1 MGHLPGADKEHP
13 LVVESLEDP
22 AGKVGHGD
30 TGDREPLAA
39 DRGFSGNALRRPQG
53 RLEHAAGEGAGGLLF
68 LGEGPG
74 LLHLGDDL
82 RLSEHHAVEP
92 GGDAE
97 EMVDGGLVVLAG
109 EHRRE
114 QRRIDPTALGEE
126 IDELPRGRRRTVV
139 FAGSI
144 ELDAVT
150 GGEEHPFAARET
162 LAKAAQGLGRLFG
175 GEGEPLPQ
183 FHGHRAVGST
193 HEGERHRITPGRGG
207 AAVGKPAASIT
218 AAAAGDRGGPA

>member
-1 MGHLPGADKEHP
+1 MGHLPGADEEHP
-13 LVVESLEDP
+13 LVVETLEDP
-22 AGKVGHGD
+22 AGEVGHGD
-30 TGDREPLAA
+30 TGDRKPLAA
-39 DRGFSGNALRRPQG
+39 DRRLRGDSLRRSQG
-53 RLEHAAGEGAGGLLF
+53 RLKHAAGEGAGGLLF

-114 QRRIDPTALGEE
+114 QRRIDTPALGEE
-126 IDELPRGRRRTVV
+126 IDELPRGRWRTVV
-139 FAGSI
+139 FAGGI
-144 ELDAVT
+144 ELDAVA

-162 LAKAAQGLGRLFG
+162 LAEAAQGLGRLFG

-183 FHGHRAVGST
+183 LHGHRPVGSP
-193 HEGERHRITPGRGG
+193 HEGERHRITPGPGG
-207 AAVGKPAASIT
+207 VAVGKAASIT